1 VTAFV
6 EVRGPSGVEL
16 VALSAAPTTIG
27 RAPANTVVLAV
38 DPQVS
43 SLHAV
48 IEPVGAGWC
57 VRDLGSRNGTLIGG
71 EPILGARALRH
82 GDVLVLGQTRVT
94 FRAKSQA
101 NLPRTVGAVPPPE
114 LTRRERDVLV
124 ALRGPLFSDQA
135 FAEPA
140 STRAIAAEMVVTEA
154 AVQQHLLR
162 LYTKFALHEGTRR
175 RVLLANEAIRRNA
188 VTLGDLRRKP

>member
-1 VTAFV
+1 VTAFL

-16 VALSAAPTTIG
+16 VPLTNAPVTIG
-27 RAPANTVVLAV
+27 RAQGNTVVLGT
-38 DPQVS
+38 DLQVS
-43 SLHAV
+43 SLHAIV
-48 IEPVGAGWC
+48 EPVGAGWC
-57 VRDLGSRNGTLIGG
+57 VRDLGSRNGTLLAG

-82 GDVLVLGQTRVT
+82 GDVLVLGQTHAA
-94 FRAKSQA
+94 FRAETQA
-101 NLPRTVGAVPPPE
+101 NLPRTLGGTPPPE

-124 ALRGPLFSDQA
+124 ALCRPLFSDHA

-140 STRAIAAEMVVTEA
+140 TTRAIAAELVVTDA

-162 LYTKFALHEGTRR
+162 LYAKFDLHDGPRR

-188 VTLGDLRRKP
+188 VTLGDLRRK

>member
-1 VTAFV
+1 MTAFL

-16 VALSAAPTTIG
+16 MPLTDATTIG
-27 RAPANTVVLAV
+27 RAQGNSIVLG
-38 DPQVS
+38 DDLQVS
-43 SLHAV
+43 SLHA
-48 IEPVGAGWC
+48 ILEPVGSGWC
-57 VRDLGSRNGTLIGG
+57 VRDLGSRNGTLLGG

-94 FRAKSQA
+94 FRAEVQA
-101 NLPRTVGAVPPPE
+101 NLPRTVGSAPPPE
-114 LTRRERDVLV
+114 LTRREHDVLV
-124 ALRGPLFSDQA
+124 AICRPLFSDQA

-140 STRAIAAEMVVTEA
+140 STRAIAAALVVTEA

-162 LYTKFALHEGTRR
+162 LYAKFDLHDGPRR

-188 VTLGDLRRKP
+188 VTLNDLRR

>member
-1 VTAFV
+1 MTAFL

-16 VALSAAPTTIG
+16 VPLTDAPVTIG
-27 RAPANTVVLAV
+27 RAQGNTVVLGA
-38 DPQVS
+38 DLQVS
-43 SLHAV
+43 SLHAIV
-48 IEPVGAGWC
+48 EPVGAGWC
-57 VRDLGSRNGTLIGG
+57 VRDLGSRNGTLIAG

-82 GDVLVLGQTRVT
+82 GDVLVFGQTRAA
-94 FRAKSQA
+94 FRAEAQA
-101 NLPRTVGAVPPPE
+101 NLPRTVGGSPPPE

-124 ALRGPLFSDQA
+124 ALCRPLFSDHA

-140 STRAIAAEMVVTEA
+140 TTKAIAAELVVTEA

-162 LYTKFALHEGTRR
+162 LYAKFDLHDGPRR

-188 VTLGDLRRKP
+188 VTLGDLRRK

>member
-1 VTAFV
+1 VTAFL

-16 VALSAAPTTIG
+16 MPLTDATTIG
-27 RAPANTVVLAV
+27 RAQGNSIVLGA
-38 DPQVS
+38 DLQVS
-43 SLHAV
+43 ALHA
-48 IEPVGAGWC
+48 ILEPVGSGWC
-57 VRDLGSRNGTLIGG
+57 VRDLGSRNGTLLGG

-94 FRAKSQA
+94 FRAEVQA
-101 NLPRTVGAVPPPE
+101 NLPRTVGSAPPPE
-114 LTRRERDVLV
+114 LTRREHDVLV
-124 ALRGPLFSDQA
+124 SLCRPLFSDQA

-140 STRAIAAEMVVTEA
+140 STRAIATELVVTEA

-162 LYTKFALHEGTRR
+162 LYAKFDLHDGPRR

-188 VTLGDLRRKP
+188 VTLNDLRR

>member
-1 VTAFV
+1 MTAFL

-16 VALSAAPTTIG
+16 VPLTNAPVTIG
-27 RAPANTVVLAV
+27 RAQGNTVVLGS
-38 DPQVS
+38 DLQVS
-43 SLHAV
+43 SLHAIV
-48 IEPVGAGWC
+48 EPVGAGWC
-57 VRDLGSRNGTLIGG
+57 VRDLGSRNGTLIAG

-82 GDVLVLGQTRVT
+82 GDVLVLGQTRAT
-94 FRAKSQA
+94 FRAEAQA
-101 NLPRTVGAVPPPE
+101 NLPRTLGGTPPPE

-124 ALRGPLFSDQA
+124 ALCRPLFSDHA

-140 STRAIAAEMVVTEA
+140 TTRAIAAELVVTDA

-162 LYTKFALHEGTRR
+162 LYAKFDLHDGPRR

-188 VTLGDLRRKP
+188 VTLSDLRRK

>member
-1 VTAFV
+1 L

-16 VALSAAPTTIG
+16 VPLTDAPTTIG
-27 RAPANTVVLAV
+27 RAQGNTVVIGSDL
-38 DPQVS
+38 QVS
-43 SLHAV
+43 SLHAIV
-48 IEPVGAGWC
+48 EPVGSGWC

-94 FRAKSQA
+94 FRADAQA
-101 NLPRTVGAVPPPE
+101 SLPRTVGSTPPPE
-114 LTRRERDVLV
+114 LTRRERDVLI
-124 ALRGPLFSDQA
+124 ALCRPLFSDHA

-140 STRAIAAEMVVTEA
+140 STRAIAAELVVTEA

-162 LYTKFALHEGTRR
+162 LYAKFNLHDGPRR

-188 VTLGDLRRKP
+188 VTLSDLRRK

>member
-1 VTAFV
+1 VTAFL

-27 RAPANTVVLAV
+27 RAPGNTVVLAV
-38 DPQVS
+38 DLQVS

-48 IEPVGAGWC
+48 VEPVGAGWC

-94 FRAKSQA
+94 FRAESQA

-124 ALRGPLFSDQA
+124 ALCRPLFSEQA

-162 LYTKFALHEGTRR
+162 LYTKFGLHEGPRR

>member
-1 VTAFV
+1 MTAFL

-16 VALSAAPTTIG
+16 VPLTTAPTTLG
-27 RAPANTVVLAV
+27 RAPGNTVVLAG
-38 DPQVS
+38 DLQVS
-43 SLHAV
+43 SLHAIV
-48 IEPVGAGWC
+48 EPVGGGWC

-94 FRAKSQA
+94 FRAAAQA
-101 NLPRTVGAVPPPE
+101 NLPRTLGGEPSPE

-124 ALRGPLFSDQA
+124 ALCRPLFSDHA
-135 FAEPA
+135 FAEPG
-140 STRAIAAEMVVTEA
+140 STRAIAAELVVTEA

-162 LYTKFALHEGTRR
+162 LYTKFGLHDGPRR

-188 VTLGDLRRKP
+188 VTLGDLRPKT